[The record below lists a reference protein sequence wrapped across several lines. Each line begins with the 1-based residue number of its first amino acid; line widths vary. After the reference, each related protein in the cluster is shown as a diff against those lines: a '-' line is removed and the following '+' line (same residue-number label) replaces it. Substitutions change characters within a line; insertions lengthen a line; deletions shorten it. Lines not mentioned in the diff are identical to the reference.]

1 MAECDLGGKGARIW
15 SMLLLLGWEAPPG
28 LRVSMGPDM
37 FVKPNKC
44 AFENITYFLF
54 CKLNPVLAKER
65 FRLCMPI
72 VDKKMEQMFRK
83 TCSFWLRD
91 VSEEKQSCGFPQIQ
105 HSLFISPGGNLFIN
119 VMYHF
124 CIYVLE
130 KQILKFKNVDEYR
143 SRMIPPAS
151 LKPRLNGMED
161 VVAERLIAD
170 TALLRKKTLQRV
182 HRMQVDIEES
192 WNNNRSLDKEC
203 KELTVQIQ
211 KQEKKMAGAVK
222 DCGYVLANEEGC
234 ANFTDA
240 AVEECLA
247 RKTEENKMML
257 KEVRAMWATLEGTL
271 KALEPSVEAVDAVLS
286 GEADRYQLDGAAV
299 DVKIPRMLLAL
310 CEKEIKRQ
318 RVHNVFVAG
327 RLDML
332 SVLQLHRLALRH
344 YMDELRIMGLPDLTI
359 AARDLYSQAASLA
372 TCLAEMQTLR
382 ITIAGG
388 VLPDLNKAVAELD
401 TRWQEKKNKGFNPL
415 IIQPAFTL
423 LPAFPPLS
431 LELLE
436 EDSDENVPSLFPYP
450 RMEKQIHLSAKA
462 GSLQAEVDLPMSS
475 GLKTPRSHYPS
486 HLNQTESSEGDG
498 SRASQQGLRHKPNA
512 TMTAPAEK
520 RTRKG
525 ETRLRRPAWKSQA
538 KDFNLEAKTAMERA
552 HDKLAEQ
559 IAEAVTLGMVGDGA
573 CFALEG
579 AEDPAT
585 AMLSNPFIIKSELQ
599 RTPVQM
605 VSDVRATW
613 REDTDGQLLDE
624 TPDSFTDADG
634 NKLAPISDKKSDNS
648 LFELGQEGD
657 QHTAFPVSRVWGP
670 QPLNAYRANT
680 TESKRISA
688 SDRDAVVN
696 GNGSLLPR
704 GDLSMQPKK
713 EQPLNIPLNKMDDGI
728 GSLRDYQNV
737 LECVNFL
744 QEKSSLDW
752 EHNRPANAV
761 GNQASTKHAEY
772 FGEHAA
778 QEHHMIKPSHSEK
791 KDCNDSNE
799 MYFMSPF
806 TTTADRLKRL
816 FQKPVDKSVDYS
828 PIRSPL
834 LMSQT
839 PFPALFS
846 EYAGNNASFSPQLMK
861 FTDTIT
867 LAKLPLESQESM
879 LKSNLLDLSLDLVK
893 PELVKPEMDRQ
904 VLPEVSNQP
913 EADGCTKTSTAS
925 FNSSDNWPNRWPH
938 LGKEKYE
945 IDDAAQ
951 FGILNET
958 MPVLGD
964 SHSSP
969 GSLCAEDSM
978 EDNSA
983 MVAAAEH
990 PWCPDNGGHDR
1001 WQDDTRLLLKDFTSK
1016 QVPAISGKKAIA
1028 DEMEAVNEPRESEL
1042 DEKSSKKAFCLDD
1055 DFLNSFALDNEEMV
1069 HGGRLSLEL
1078 AITPN
1083 LLDQLDLDFP
1093 LPQIY
1098 LDRFAGRKVMPEG
1111 D

>member
-1 MAECDLGGKGARIW
+1 MAECDLEGKGTRIW
-15 SMLLLLGWEAPPG
+15 SMLLLLGWKAPPG

-83 TCSFWLRD
+83 TCSSWLRD
-91 VSEEKQSCGFPQIQ
+91 ISEEKQSCGFPQIQ

-130 KQILKFKNVDEYR
+130 KQILKAKNVGEYR
-143 SRMIPPAS
+143 SRMVPPAS
-151 LKPRLNGMED
+151 IKPRLNSMED

-170 TALLRKKTLQRV
+170 TALLRKKTFQRV
-182 HRMQVDIEES
+182 HHMQVDIEES
-192 WNNNRSLDKEC
+192 WNNSRSQDKEY

-211 KQEKKMAGAVK
+211 KEEKHMDRIVK
-222 DCGYVLANEEGC
+222 DCGYALVNEEGC

-240 AVEECLA
+240 AVEECLD

-271 KALEPSVEAVDAVLS
+271 KALEPSVEAVGAVLS
-286 GEADRYQLDGAAV
+286 GEADRYRLDGAAV
-299 DVKIPRMLLAL
+299 DVKIPRMLLTL

-327 RLDML
+327 RLDIL
-332 SVLQLHRLALRH
+332 SFLQLHRLALRH
-344 YMDELRIMGLPDLTI
+344 YMDELHNTGLPDLTI
-359 AARDLYSQAASLA
+359 AARDLYSQAASLS

-415 IIQPAFTL
+415 VIQPAFTS

-450 RMEKQIHLSAKA
+450 RMEKQIDVSARA

-475 GLKTPRSHYPS
+475 GLKTPRAHYPS

-498 SRASQQGLRHKPNA
+498 SRTSQRGLRHKPYA

-520 RTRKG
+520 RTLKG

-538 KDFNLEAKTAMERA
+538 KDFNLKAKSAMERA

-559 IAEAVTLGMVGDGA
+559 IAEAVTLGVVGEGA

-579 AEDPAT
+579 AEDSAT
-585 AMLSNPFIIKSELQ
+585 AMLSNPFTIKSELQ

-624 TPDSFTDADG
+624 KPDSFTDADE
-634 NKLAPISDKKSDNS
+634 NTLVQISDKKSDNT

-657 QHTAFPVSRVWGP
+657 QHTDFPVSGVWSP

-688 SDRDAVVN
+688 SDRVAEVN
-696 GNGSLLPR
+696 GDGSFLPR

-713 EQPLNIPLNKMDDGI
+713 EQPLNIPLHKMDDGI
-728 GSLRDYQNV
+728 GSLRDYQSV
-737 LECVNFL
+737 LECVHSL
-744 QEKSSLDW
+744 QEESSLDW
-752 EHNRPANAV
+752 ERNLPVNSV
-761 GNQASTKHAEY
+761 GNQASTKNAEY
-772 FGEHAA
+772 FSEHAA
-778 QEHHMIKPSHSEK
+778 QEDLVIKSCPSEK

-806 TTTADRLKRL
+806 TTTTDRLKRL
-816 FQKPVDKSVDYS
+816 FQKPADKSVDYS

-839 PFPALFS
+839 PFLDLFS
-846 EYAGNNASFSPQLMK
+846 ESAGNNASFSPHLMK
-861 FTDTIT
+861 FSDTIT
-867 LAKLPLESQESM
+867 LAKLPLERQEST
-879 LKSNLLDLSLDLVK
+879 LKNNLLDLSLDLMK
-893 PELVKPEMDRQ
+893 PEIDRQ
-904 VLPEVSNQP
+904 VLPKVSNQP
-913 EADGCTKTSTAS
+913 EADGCTIASTAS
-925 FNSSDNWPNRWPH
+925 FKSSDNWPNRWSH
-938 LGKEKYE
+938 LRKEKYE

-958 MPVLGD
+958 MPELGD

-990 PWCPDNGGHDR
+990 PWCPDNGGQDR
-1001 WQDDTRLLLKDFTSK
+1001 WQDDTRWLLKDFTSK
-1016 QVPAISGKKAIA
+1016 QVPAIGGKKAIA
-1028 DEMEAVNEPRESEL
+1028 DEMEAVNEEPRESEL

-1055 DFLNSFALDNEEMV
+1055 DFLNSFALDNQEMV
-1069 HGGRLSLEL
+1069 HGDRLSVEL

-1098 LDRFAGRKVMPEG
+1098 LDRFAGRKVAPEG